1 MRESGSTQREWA
13 IVELAEAQEGL
24 LRHQQLLDLG
34 LKKDAITRRLS
45 SGRLHRKHQS
55 VYTLGHRLL
64 RPRGEWYA
72 AVWAVPG
79 CALSHQSAAAF
90 YGWMEPDPVVQH
102 VTTIRRASSREGLR
116 VHRVRVLSIRDVRR
130 VPGLVVTTPARTI
143 VDLASVLSW
152 PELRATTDRV
162 RALDVRAIRAAQSR
176 VPHRRGAKNVRR
188 LCGRLEAH
196 TKSEFE
202 RRYLRFCKRRGVPLP
217 VAVNERVAGF
227 LVDCHYERERVVVEL
242 DGRAFH
248 RRQDQMAA
256 DRRRDRKLARAGY
269 VTVRLVWEDLDDDTA
284 AETAGDLHELLG
296 S

>member
-1 MRESGSTQREWA
+1 MGDRRTGRGTGR
-13 IVELAEAQEGL
+13 L

-34 LKKDAITRRLS
+34 LKKDAITRRLK

-90 YGWMEPDPVVQH
+90 HGWVEPDPVVQH
-102 VTTIRRASSREGLR
+102 VTTIRKASSREGLQ
-116 VHRVRVLSIRDVRR
+116 VHRVTVLSIRDVRR
-130 VPGLVVTTPARTI
+130 VPGLAVTTPTRTI
-143 VDLASVLSW
+143 VDLATVLSW
-152 PELRATTDRV
+152 PELRAITDRV
-162 RALDVRAIRAAQSR
+162 RTLDVRAIRAAQSR

-217 VAVNERVAGF
+217 AAVNERVMGF

-269 VTVRLVWEDLDDDTA
+269 LTVRLVWEDLDDGTA
-284 AETAGDLHELLG
+284 PETAGDLRELLG